1 MQFYGDC
8 TVNACSLLKHRDTYS
23 NKKNEL
29 SILVVHYYCKEMSLV
44 ESSRCSNF
52 IGVLWLLHCHCK
64 ETSGV
69 SLLIHGIK
77 RSERCNIV
85 DAS

>member
-1 MQFYGDC
+1 MNRRKIVIQ
-8 TVNACSLLKHRDTYS
+8 R
-23 NKKNEL
+23 NEL
-29 SILVVHYYCKEMSLV
+29 SILVVHYYCKEMSLD

-52 IGVLWLLHCHCK
+52 VGVLWLLHCNYK

-77 RSERCNIV
+77 RNERCIIV